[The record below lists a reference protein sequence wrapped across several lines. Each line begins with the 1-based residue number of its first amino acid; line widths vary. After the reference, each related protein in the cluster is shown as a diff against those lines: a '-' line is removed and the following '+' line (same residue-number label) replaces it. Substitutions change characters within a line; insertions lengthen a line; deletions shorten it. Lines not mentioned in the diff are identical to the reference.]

1 MCFVVTTYPFISCS
15 FMGHGSKFQGT
26 PCPPAPITVLP
37 PVCHILGPRTEHV
50 QAFQPLLWKLMTTV
64 IPYDFPVI
72 LLVFTATWRL
82 PTMGVLRLVAL
93 GSVPSK
99 FQSLT
104 KLSQAVKMTNEMMFP
119 ILNRYMPT
127 AGKLIAR
134 PTRRPFSDHSATVA
148 ARDPF
153 GCRWPR
159 HVCVCAD
166 GEPDQSAFSEH
177 QSPVTQLFQMQ
188 RTWQELKSWTNDH
201 ENSQNCMDPKI
212 LLSSCWF
219 LQVASLEI
227 HSQLS
232 AFWSSL

>member
-15 FMGHGSKFQGT
+15 FMGHGSKFQGA

-50 QAFQPLLWKLMTTV
+50 QAFQPFLWKLMTTV

-72 LLVFTATWRL
+72 LLVFTATWRF

-99 FQSLT
+99 FQSVT

-119 ILNRYMPT
+119 ILNRYIPT

-148 ARDPF
+148 ARGPF

-159 HVCVCAD
+159 HVCVRMANLTSLR
-166 GEPDQSAFSEH
+166 SANT
-177 QSPVTQLFQMQ
+177 SPL
-188 RTWQELKSWTNDH
+188 
-201 ENSQNCMDPKI
+201 SQNCFKCKGPGKNSRAGQMTMKI
-212 LLSSCWF
+212 LRIAWTQKF
-219 LQVASLEI
+219 
-227 HSQLS
+227 
-232 AFWSSL
+232 F